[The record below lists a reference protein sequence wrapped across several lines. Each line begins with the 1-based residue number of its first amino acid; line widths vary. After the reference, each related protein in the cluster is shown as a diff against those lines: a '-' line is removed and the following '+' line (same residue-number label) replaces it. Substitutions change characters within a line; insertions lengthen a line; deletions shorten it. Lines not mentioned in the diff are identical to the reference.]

1 MINHFWKYFLE
12 NWKNIDN
19 FFNFQENVSKNGW
32 LTMCTLTKPIK
43 KIDLYE
49 SYGLSLRA
57 SIADVAKK
65 KCHFDTPK
73 VCFIIL
79 PHHFTISHL
88 SDVLSFNSIH

>member
-1 MINHFWKYFLE
+1 MAYYVHINQTH
-12 NWKNIDN
+12 
-19 FFNFQENVSKNGW
+19 
-32 LTMCTLTKPIK
+32 K

-65 KCHFDTPK
+65 KYHFDTPK

-79 PHHFTISHL
+79 PHHFTISYL
-88 SDVLSFNSIH
+88 SDVLSFNSIN